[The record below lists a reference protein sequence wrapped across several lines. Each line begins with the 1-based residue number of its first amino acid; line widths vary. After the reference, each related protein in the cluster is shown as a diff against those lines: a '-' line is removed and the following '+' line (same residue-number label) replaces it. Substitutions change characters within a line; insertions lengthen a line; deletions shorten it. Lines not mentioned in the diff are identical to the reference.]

1 MPKTT
6 PFTKEERRAQATASR
21 EIADRLEK
29 EEARRARRQRYATQG
44 VDIDLV
50 DREILR
56 MEKELE
62 SGSKRRAR
70 LARQDKEERA

>member
-1 MPKTT
+1 MPKTH
-6 PFTKEERRAQATASR
+6 PFTKEEMRAQEAAAR
-21 EIADRLEK
+21 EQAAIDEEK
-29 EEARRARRQRYATQG
+29 LARQARRQRYSTQG

>member
-1 MPKTT
+1 MPKNKTY
-6 PFTKEERRAQATASR
+6 TKKEQQAQEAAAREQAAIDEEKLARQ
-21 EIADRLEK
+21 
-29 EEARRARRQRYATQG
+29 ARRLRYSTQG